1 MLTVN
6 HPHHPHFLLFLSSTR
21 MPWST
26 DGHFLVVVLVVV
38 LVTSNKIKDNMCEFL
53 LVLINSTKKKI
64 QKLQPILY
72 TGHGLACSWA
82 INDNCSQCTM

>member
-1 MLTVN
+1 MLTVT
-6 HPHHPHFLLFLSSTR
+6 HPIIFISFPFLSSTR
-21 MPWST
+21 IAMVNRWPL
-26 DGHFLVVVLVVV
+26 FVLV